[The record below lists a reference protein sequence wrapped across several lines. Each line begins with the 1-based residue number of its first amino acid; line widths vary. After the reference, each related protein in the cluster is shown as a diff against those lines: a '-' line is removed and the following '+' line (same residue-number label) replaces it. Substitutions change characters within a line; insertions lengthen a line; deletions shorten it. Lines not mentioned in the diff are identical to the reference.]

1 MEKLDLKEQNRQW
14 IYLKDWNCYKLEKMV
29 YCENPKVPQEQSMN
43 IYAPAEYLDPDGTVR
58 EKESK
63 NGYTAR
69 TAPVIF
75 ENGLAGYKEAEPF
88 ELDDERSMGVEAV
101 LNGFVYVSCGCRGR
115 SSRNE
120 KGVLC
125 GKAPVSVADLKAGI
139 RFLKRNAK
147 ILPGNMEHIIS
158 VGISA
163 GGAMSTLLG
172 CTGDNKDYE
181 EELKA
186 MGADFTQSDSVFGAQ
201 CYCPITDLDHAD
213 MAYEWMFE
221 GQTHYTGMPFLGFG
235 EGKLTP
241 FCQALSK
248 EMGKKYVEYFNS
260 LKLKHPK
267 TGEILTIEN
276 GHGGNGSI
284 YLKEQLEKSAEKY
297 IVKTPDGQA
306 KLSGYSWL
314 SITENL
320 VDNKKN
326 SANIRHAG
334 EYKVIISSLEDMEK
348 DYHKRL
354 KLCPAFDDLN
364 LIQAENQEFGT
375 EHTDKRHFNTKLAG
389 IMENLK
395 KEFPEETTNY
405 LSGYQ
410 EICEDKELKRQKRLL
425 NPLNYIDMTEENLSD
440 SNINKLAP
448 HYRIRVGA
456 KDADT
461 SLTVTMILALKLM
474 ETKRIDV
481 DYEIVWDER
490 HGRADYPG
498 EMVNWVKRICK

>member
-1 MEKLDLKEQNRQW
+1 
-14 IYLKDWNCYKLEKMV
+14 
-29 YCENPKVPQEQSMN
+29 
-43 IYAPAEYLDPDGTVR
+43 
-58 EKESK
+58 
-63 NGYTAR
+63 
-69 TAPVIF
+69 
-75 ENGLAGYKEAEPF
+75 
-88 ELDDERSMGVEAV
+88 
-101 LNGFVYVSCGCRGR
+101 
-115 SSRNE
+115 
-120 KGVLC
+120 
-125 GKAPVSVADLKAGI
+125 
-139 RFLKRNAK
+139 
-147 ILPGNMEHIIS
+147 
-158 VGISA
+158 
-163 GGAMSTLLG
+163 
-172 CTGDNKDYE
+172 
-181 EELKA
+181 
-186 MGADFTQSDSVFGAQ
+186 
-201 CYCPITDLDHAD
+201 

-334 EYKVIISSLEDMEK
+334 EYKVIISSMEDMEK

-395 KEFPEETTNY
+395 KEFPEEIQTIY
-405 LSGYQ
+405 L
-410 EICEDKELKRQKRLL
+410 
-425 NPLNYIDMTEENLSD
+425 
-440 SNINKLAP
+440 A
-448 HYRIRVGA
+448 IR
-456 KDADT
+456 K
-461 SLTVTMILALKLM
+461 
-474 ETKRIDV
+474 
-481 DYEIVWDER
+481 Y
-490 HGRADYPG
+490 
-498 EMVNWVKRICK
+498 VKTRN